1 VDFEQ
6 MALASYR
13 ITDIFVEGFRGFT
26 TPQSLSFEGRNVF
39 VFGPNGYGKSS
50 VIEAVH
56 WCFVVIGAV
65 TSIAK

>member
-1 VDFEQ
+1 